1 VSAASE
7 SRPMSESVELREL
20 FHRLS
25 NQLGVILAHAE
36 LLQAKAPDDAHRARA
51 AHVVNAALEAMTTA
65 REIRQQIPS
74 SPTEKVGA

>member
-1 VSAASE
+1 
-7 SRPMSESVELREL
+7 MSESVELREL

-36 LLQAKAPDDAHRARA
+36 LLEAKAPDDAHRAHA
-51 AHVVNAALEAMTTA
+51 AHIVNGALEAMTTA

-74 SPTEKVGA
+74 TPTEEVGA